1 MKSNDSNHH
10 KATFLAR
17 MQYGFDNFMAK
28 GGLSVFLAL
37 LVMFFCTFA
46 LMFGLRWVAS
56 FVLPDETIAQI
67 TDQMWRVFLQISDAG
82 AIADDANANYVNKII
97 GIVTILLGL
106 VFFSSLVA
114 FITSVFEEKI
124 TQLRK
129 GKSPVIEEGH
139 TLILGFGNRV
149 LEIIRELIIAN
160 ESEKDVAIV
169 VLSEK
174 DKEEMDD
181 FFNDN
186 LDELHTTRIV
196 TRSGNTSNLQ
206 SLRKMGIRQCKSI
219 IILNS
224 ASPADSYRVKYIGD
238 ARVLKTIMAVGS
250 VTGSTGMPPVVLE
263 LFFSRNRKL
272 AENAVPGQITALDA
286 NYLLAKMLVQTSR
299 NQGLA
304 FVYSQL
310 VGFEGDEIYIFQ
322 PKGDDWCQHTF
333 AELQWHFKKSV
344 LLGFRKGRQIF
355 LNPQPDYKPSE
366 EDEMIVLAEDDSAIT
381 YYKKPVIQPAK
392 HKYGR
397 GHLKN
402 KPERQMII
410 GWSDKT
416 PLLVDEYAQY
426 VVRGSTID
434 VVVTNVTK
442 PMNDL
447 LEMAKK
453 KYPNLTIRLIK
464 ANIHNPAVL
473 KRLSPQKYNNVII
486 LAENSDNEEEVD
498 AETIAKLLELRHY
511 FRSFERATG
520 QTPEAQLI
528 TEVMDSQNA
537 ELIFNTGVK
546 DFLIPNQFISKIFA
560 QISEEP
566 DVKLIYED
574 LFSEDGSEL
583 YLKPITLYFQE
594 FPLTI
599 TFADCMLAAQNR
611 SEVCIGVRLDSE
623 KQYASEAYGIHLIP
637 EKDTVFEFNEY
648 DVLIV
653 LAEDDT

>member
-1 MKSNDSNHH
+1 MKSSESNYN
-10 KATFLAR
+10 KASFRAR
-17 MQYGFDNFMAK
+17 LQYAFDNFMTR
-28 GGLSVFLAL
+28 GGLSIFLAL
-37 LVMFFCTFA
+37 LIMFFLTFA
-46 LMFGLRWVAS
+46 LMFGLRWMAG
-56 FVLPDETIAQI
+56 FLLPDETLKEIA
-67 TDQMWRVFLQISDAG
+67 DQMWRVFLQISDAG
-82 AIADDANANYVNKII
+82 AIADDSEANYVNKII
-97 GIVTILLGL
+97 GILTMLLGL
-106 VFFSSLVA
+106 LFFSSLVA
-114 FITSVFEEKI
+114 LMTTLFEGKI
-124 TQLRK
+124 WQLRK
-129 GKSPVIEEGH
+129 GKNPVVEKDH
-139 TLILGFGNRV
+139 TLILGFGNRI

-160 ESEKDVAIV
+160 ESEKHAVIV
-169 VLSEK
+169 VLAEK
-174 DKEEMDD
+174 SKEEMDD
-181 FFNDN
+181 FFHENID
-186 LDELHTTRIV
+186 DLHTTRIV
-196 TRSGNTSNLQ
+196 TRSGSTFNLQ
-206 SLRKMGIRQCKSI
+206 ALRKMGIPQCKSI

-224 ASPADSYRVKYIGD
+224 ASPSDPHKAKYIGD
-238 ARVLKTIMAVGS
+238 ARVLKTIMAVGT

-310 VGFEGDEIYIFQ
+310 VGFEGDEIYIYQ
-322 PKGDDWCQHTF
+322 PKADDWYQYSF
-333 AELQWHFKKSV
+333 AELQWHFKRSA
-344 LLGFRKGRQIF
+344 LLGFRKGRQII
-355 LNPQPDYKPSE
+355 LNPEPDYQPAE
-366 EDEMIVLAEDDSAIT
+366 EDEMIILAESDT
-381 YYKKPVIQPAK
+381 VIQYYPSPVVQAET
-392 HKYGR
+392 HQYGR

-416 PLLVDEYAQY
+416 PLLIDEYAQY

-434 VVVTNVTK
+434 VVVSSVTDT
-442 PMNDL
+442 MNGL
-447 LEMAKK
+447 VKK
-453 KYPNLTIRLIK
+453 AREKYPNLTIRLVR
-464 ANIHNPAVL
+464 ANIHNPQVL
-473 KRLSPQKYNNVII
+473 KRLAPQKYNNVII

-511 FRSFERATG
+511 FRRFERASG
-520 QTPEAQLI
+520 QLIETQLI

-537 ELIFNTGVK
+537 ELVFNTGVK

-560 QISEEP
+560 QIAEEP

-594 FPLTI
+594 FPLTVP
-599 TFADCMLAAQNR
+599 FADCILAAQNR
-611 SEVCIGVRLDSE
+611 AEVCIGVRLDHE

-637 EKDTVFEFNEY
+637 KKDTVFELNRD